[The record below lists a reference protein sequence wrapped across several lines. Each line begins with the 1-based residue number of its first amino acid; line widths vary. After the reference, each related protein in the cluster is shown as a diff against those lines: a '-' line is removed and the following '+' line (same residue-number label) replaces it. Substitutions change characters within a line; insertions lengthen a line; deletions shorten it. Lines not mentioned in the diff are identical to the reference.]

1 MNRKMKEQTPNL
13 DPTRIINTASAFY
26 DSCALFTASDLGV
39 FGKLAELG
47 EADTEKIASECGLNN
62 RGTRLLLDSCVAL
75 GLLHKTGQ
83 VYRNSEEVNTFLV
96 PGSPADLSK
105 AIRYNRDVYGAWGR
119 LNELVKTGKP
129 VERPEIHLGEDADR
143 TRTFVLSMHG
153 RALGIGRAVVP
164 QLDLVGRKQ
173 LFDVGGGPGTYS
185 VLIAKA
191 NPDIECTVLDLP
203 EVVKVAAELIEAESM
218 QDRVKTLPG
227 DYHKAAFP
235 GENDVVNF
243 FGVLHQESPDD
254 IRDLFARAYESLVP
268 GGLIH
273 VLDMMTDAGH
283 TQPKFSAMFAVN
295 MALTSENGWVFSDE
309 ELAGWLAGAG
319 FVDFACRPLPP
330 PMPHWLATAHKPG

>member
-1 MNRKMKEQTPNL
+1 MKEEPGKNNSL
-13 DPTRIINTASAFY
+13 DPGRIIDMASAFY
-26 DSCALFTASDLGV
+26 DSCVLFTASDLGV
-39 FGKLAELG
+39 FQKLAELG
-47 EADTEKIASECGLNN
+47 EADTAGIAAACGFDI

-75 GLLHKTGQ
+75 GLLRKTGET
-83 VYRNSEEVNTFLV
+83 YCNSDDVSAFLV

-105 AIRYNRDVYGAWGR
+105 AIRYNRDVYGAWGK

-129 VERPEIHLGEDADR
+129 VERPEIHLGEDQNR

-164 QLDLVGRKQ
+164 QLDLAGRRK

-218 QDRVKTLPG
+218 QARVKTLPG
-227 DYHKAAFP
+227 DYHKTDFP
-235 GENDVVNF
+235 QGNDVVNF

-254 IRDLFARAYESLVP
+254 IQDLFARAYESLVP

-273 VLDMMTDAGH
+273 VLDMMTDASH
-283 TQPKFSAMFAVN
+283 AQPKFSAMFAVN
-295 MALTSENGWVFSDE
+295 MALTSEHGWVFSDE

-319 FVDFACRPLPP
+319 FADFACRPLPP
-330 PMPHWLATAHKPG
+330 PMPHWLASARKPE